1 MKVIKMINSLDFGG
15 IEKVFEIAARYYE
28 GDKAQVLFVALGRG
42 GAVEKAIRGMG
53 YRVVVLDYNTRIPN
67 FRLIVRLVRLL
78 REERPGVVHTT
89 GAEANFHGILAAY
102 LARIPVRIA
111 EEIGMPAHGRKA
123 KQIFK
128 WVYSRASGVIAVAHL
143 VEHFLLETGEVPREK
158 LSVIY
163 NPVDILAFSGVS
175 KDAHNDVFRILAVCR
190 LDPIKNLDLLINTF
204 ALLRKERKDVPL
216 ELWIIGEGPERGRL
230 EALAEALD
238 LGNGVTFWG
247 YQASPADFYKSVS
260 LFVLPSFSEGLPV
273 SLAEAMLT
281 GTPCVATKIG
291 GAPEFVQDG
300 VNGWLIDPYD
310 AGAFTQRLREILDL
324 SPEQKGLI
332 AENGRQTARQLF
344 TPDQYMSRLYTLYR
358 DVAMGPASPRYPEGG
373 TS

>member
-1 MKVIKMINSLDFGG
+1 
-15 IEKVFEIAARYYE
+15 
-28 GDKAQVLFVALGRG
+28 
-42 GAVEKAIRGMG
+42 MG
-53 YRVVVLDYNTRIPN
+53 YRVIVLDYTTRIPN
-67 FRLIVRLVRLL
+67 FRLVARLLRLL
-78 REERPGVVHTT
+78 REEKPGVVHTT

-102 LARIPVRIA
+102 LANVPVRVA

-143 VEHFLLETGEVPREK
+143 VERFLLETGEVPREK

-163 NPVDILAFSGVS
+163 NPVDIRSFSGVS
-175 KDAHNDVFRILAVCR
+175 KELHHDVFRILAVCR
-190 LDPIKNLDLLINTF
+190 LDPIKNLDLLINAF
-204 ALLRKERKDVPL
+204 AVVSKDRKELPM
-216 ELWIIGEGPERGRL
+216 ELWIIGDGPERGRL
-230 EALAEALD
+230 EELADALD
-238 LGNGVTFWG
+238 LGSGVTFWG
-247 YQASPADFYKSVS
+247 YQASPAGFYKSVS

-324 SPEQKGLI
+324 SPEQKSLI
-332 AENGRQTARQLF
+332 AEKGRDTAGRLF
-344 TPDQYMSRLYTLYR
+344 TPDQYMSRLYKLYH
-358 DVAMGPASPRYPEGG
+358 DLQGG